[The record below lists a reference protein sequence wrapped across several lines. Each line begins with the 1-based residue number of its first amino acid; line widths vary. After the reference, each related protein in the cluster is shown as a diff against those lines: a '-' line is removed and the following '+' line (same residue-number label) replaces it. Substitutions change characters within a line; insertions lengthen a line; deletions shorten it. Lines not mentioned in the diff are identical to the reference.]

1 MRRRDFITILGGA
14 ATTWPLTVQAQQ
26 QPGNRRA
33 PVIGFIGLASAAV
46 DLPALVPF
54 RQGLKELGYTEGRNI
69 TLEIRD
75 AEGDVNR
82 GHALIAELAALPVD
96 VFLSPGPAM
105 SRALVRKTSIP
116 VVAVALPAAQSE
128 PGLFSS
134 LAHPGGSLTGFSAFG
149 EEMSAKRIEMLKE
162 VLPGLKTLGIMHN
175 ATDLSFR
182 TWGEQTMEDARKQG
196 IEPVELGLD
205 PSQTAPVAAQ
215 FRKLADRGGTAMIV
229 IRDFLTAAL
238 KHDICKAGLDGRIAI
253 IGEYGDM
260 AQAGALFSYGADFG
274 DLFRRAAG
282 YVDRILKGEKPAD
295 LPIQLPTK
303 FELNMNLKTARAL
316 GLTIPPSLLVLADQV
331 IE

>member
-1 MRRRDFITILGGA
+1 MAMVGGA
-14 ATTWPLTVQAQQ
+14 ATTLPFSARAQQ
-26 QPGNRRA
+26 ESKPARVPR
-33 PVIGFIGLASAAV
+33 VGFIGLASAAV
-46 DLPALVPF
+46 DDVAIAPF
-54 RQGLKELGYTEGRNI
+54 RQALRELGYTEGRNI
-69 TLEIRD
+69 ILEVRN

-105 SRALVRKTSIP
+105 SRALVRKTGIP

-162 VLPGLKTLGIMHN
+162 VLPGLKALGIMHN
-175 ATDLSFR
+175 ATDPTFR

-205 PSQTAPVAAQ
+205 PSQTAPVAGQ

-238 KHDICKAGLDGRIAI
+238 AADICKAGLDGRIAI

-260 AQAGALFSYGADFG
+260 ARAGALFSYGADLG

-303 FELNMNLKTARAL
+303 FELNMNLRTARAL

>member
-1 MRRRDFITILGGA
+1 MRRRDFIALVGGA
-14 ATTWPLTVQAQQ
+14 ATALPFSARAQQ
-26 QPGNRRA
+26 EPRA
-33 PVIGFIGLASAAV
+33 PRVPRVGFVGLASPAV
-46 DLPALVPF
+46 DEIAILPF
-54 RQGLKELGYTEGRNI
+54 RQALKELGYTEGRNI
-69 TLEIRD
+69 VLEIRN

-82 GHALIAELAALPVD
+82 GHALIAELVALPVD
-96 VFLSPGPAM
+96 VFLSPGPAV
-105 SRALVRKTSIP
+105 SRALVRKTGIP
-116 VVAVALPAAQSE
+116 VVAVALPATQSE

-162 VLPGLKTLGIMHN
+162 ILPNLKTLGVMHN
-175 ATDLSFR
+175 ATDPMFR
-182 TWGEQTMEDARKQG
+182 AWGERTMEDARKQG
-196 IEPVELGLD
+196 IEPVQLGLN
-205 PSQTAPVAAQ
+205 PSQPAPVAEQ
-215 FRKLADRGGTAMIV
+215 FRKLADKGGTAMIV

-238 KHDICKAGLDGRIAI
+238 GDDICKAGLDGRIAV
-253 IGEYGDM
+253 IGEYGDI
-260 AQAGALFSYGADFG
+260 ARAGALFSYGADLG

-303 FELNMNLKTARAL
+303 FELNMNLKTARTL